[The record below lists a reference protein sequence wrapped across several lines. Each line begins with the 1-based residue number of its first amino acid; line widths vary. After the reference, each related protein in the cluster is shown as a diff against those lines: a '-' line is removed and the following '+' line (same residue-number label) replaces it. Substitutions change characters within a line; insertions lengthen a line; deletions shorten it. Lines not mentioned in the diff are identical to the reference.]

1 MSWLSKALGGNTLK
15 IGLALAAGGFGR
27 EYLYGQTSS
36 TMYDTATGQTFR
48 GGYTGQNIFG
58 RALGTLGVKPFQETA
73 LGKSAVG
80 SFIDYLGPRDDK
92 GNRIVSSVGLLDT
105 VGGALGTIRNIK
117 QNMPQKQ
124 KINTFSGYD
133 VRSDTRFGS
142 GQVQMMPVGRGGQV
156 LTALNNNDQ
165 YFARQV
171 RMMNLPRASSL
182 PSPGAGSG
190 VIQTTAMRSRGLK
203 KLGLGKA

>member
-27 EYLYGQTSS
+27 EYLYGSYGMS
-36 TMYDTATGQTFR
+36 GTGYGAKYQYS
-48 GGYTGQNIFG
+48 GDNIFG

-105 VGGALGTIRNIK
+105 VGGALGTIRNIQK
-117 QNMPQKQ
+117 NMPKKQ

-142 GQVQMMPVGRGGQV
+142 GQVQMMPVGRGGEV
-156 LTALNNNDQ
+156 LTALDNNGQ

-190 VIQTTAMRSRGLK
+190 AIQTTAMRSRGLR

>member
-27 EYLYGQTSS
+27 EYLYGNYTPHGYDISTGRYIPASS
-36 TMYDTATGQTFR
+36 S
-48 GGYTGQNIFG
+48 NIFG
-58 RALGTLGVKPFQETA
+58 KTLSTLGVTPFRDTK
-73 LGKSAVG
+73 LGQSAVG

-105 VGGALGTIRNIK
+105 VGGALSTIRDIQK
-117 QNMPQKQ
+117 NMPQKQ

-190 VIQTTAMRSRGLK
+190 AIQTTAMRSRGLK